1 MMAMEAEVEITM
13 IIHMLPGLTGFT
25 AHMWDLTIMH
35 LIIQVIIM
43 IHGIGI
49 TTGTV
54 PHYISALTGVGDVD
68 IHIIILTTT
77 IGMVITLDT
86 TMVTGMAIM
95 LRTIMGILQMV
106 IIMAQELQAVAQIVQ
121 MPGQT
126 DTMQVQKQI
135 QVRTT

>member
-1 MMAMEAEVEITM
+1 MMVMEVQVETTM
-13 IIHMLPGLTGFT
+13 IIHMRHASTGFI
-25 AHMWDLTIMH
+25 AHIWDSTIML
-35 LIIQVIIM
+35 LIIQDIIM
-43 IHGIGI
+43 THGIGI